1 MTALGACLAVFG
13 FVALDA
19 PITHF
24 GTLCSPPKIHFVNSS
39 LSFFDLFKVMF
50 EALKST
56 ELALSFY
63 ILISF

>member
-13 FVALDA
+13 FVALDV
-19 PITHF
+19 PITHS

-39 LSFFDLFKVMF
+39 LSFDLFKVMF
-50 EALKST
+50 EALKSA
-56 ELALSFY
+56 ESALSFY